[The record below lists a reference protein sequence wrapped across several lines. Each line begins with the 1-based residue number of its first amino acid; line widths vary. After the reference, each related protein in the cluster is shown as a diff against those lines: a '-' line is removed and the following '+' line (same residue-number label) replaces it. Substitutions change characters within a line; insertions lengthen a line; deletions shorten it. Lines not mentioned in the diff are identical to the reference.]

1 MTWSMHVTKECMR
14 DLLRLGITGTYTISL
29 AHAHA
34 LVYTCA
40 LSPPQMCCITI
51 LLYMAFWPQAST
63 YTGLTFAPVPD
74 PRLGLGPSEWVWE
87 LKLAVLPLRHLH
99 CQAAGQ
105 GHSTGN
111 G

>member
-40 LSPPQMCCITI
+40 LSPPPMCCVI

-63 YTGLTFAPVPD
+63 TIHRAYVCSSPRSTLGFGTF
-74 PRLGLGPSEWVWE
+74 
-87 LKLAVLPLRHLH
+87 
-99 CQAAGQ
+99 
-105 GHSTGN
+105 
-111 G
+111 